1 MQVFVNRTPVSI
13 FAGATAA
20 DAVRRYW
27 ADTGSTPVLPAL
39 FDAYGNRIAADSP
52 MCEGR
57 SIFTDKTLI

>member
-20 DAVRRYW
+20 DAVRRYC
-27 ADTGSTPVLPAL
+27 ADTGVAAVSLTV